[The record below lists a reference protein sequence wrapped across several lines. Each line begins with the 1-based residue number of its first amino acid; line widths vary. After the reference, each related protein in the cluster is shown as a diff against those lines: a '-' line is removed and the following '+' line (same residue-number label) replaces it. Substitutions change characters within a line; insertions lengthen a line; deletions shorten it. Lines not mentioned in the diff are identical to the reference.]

1 VLPIHNQI
9 KIASKFREEALPLKA
24 LPLTDPLDAEAFYV
38 NGGKM
43 TVEVAHRVFCIKYG
57 PIWVTDG
64 FERTMVYQE

>member
-1 VLPIHNQI
+1 MLPIHNQI
-9 KIASKFREEALPLKA
+9 KIASKFRGEALPLKA

-57 PIWVTDG
+57 SIWVTDG